1 MVQVRGTVHDVSD
14 NPDRVERIIVR
25 AVEPRMHGTTY
36 ITEEPTQFPVVN
48 GVLDFDV
55 LPGPCVVAFLRNHGA
70 TTYEKLLVP
79 DVAEATFR
87 ECLDAATLAGEGT
100 KSALDK
106 VVSQIQ
112 EELGKAVPLLDEVRN
127 LRTEVNESKT
137 VVDGYVKDAQ
147 KSASEAASSESNA
160 KRYET
165 TAGDYAGVATTAATE
180 AVDAMERATEIAG
193 GDFVTQS
200 DLTEA
205 VNGIKTHRRGKVDAA
220 ATPDTMTGTDYE
232 GLWNYDSTQ
241 AIAWGLPSQA
251 AGFMDISVSGFSTLQ
266 EITTLT
272 TPIQSYRR
280 RWYNGKWS
288 GDWESTGGAGQGS
301 TAPASTEY
309 AIDTNKTAINLLIPS
324 VVDPTLSYKED
335 HAALVED
342 MRSRRGV
349 EYTQG
354 KAAIALVADHG
365 TTVFKQWLWDAAKE
379 RGIPFT
385 MALAPEIHLDD
396 KGDSRHTASNEDI
409 KRWISE
415 GLDIASHS
423 GDHDGATGYFD
434 VARQIVTSKKKL
446 EEKLGTTVD
455 SWVQPGYSLAN
466 GSYDG
471 FGTGQSDSRYT
482 DFYAG
487 RLLQQTYP
495 VVTGYAGSDFVYP
508 GGVDLPVGV
517 RRSLTERKD
526 ALQGVKDHIQQ
537 AVDTK
542 GKHINF
548 CHPYALT
555 DSSTTYV
562 TKTEYIEFL
571 DWLVAKRDAG
581 ELVLMTLPQLA
592 AARTT
597 PPVVFE
603 RGEVDWAITSTPDP
617 GWSTW
622 TAGRI
627 YPPPGRYFVELVG
640 GTVAEVRPSKT
651 GTALPERSEV
661 VIEPDDYILSMY
673 GKPGQKILV
682 TPWQT

>member
-14 NPDRVERIIVR
+14 NPDRVERIVVR

-193 GDFVTQS
+193 GDFVTKS

-324 VVDPTLSYKED
+324 VIDPTLSYKED

-365 TTVFKQWLWDAAKE
+365 TTVFKQWLWEAAKE

-385 MALAPEIHLDD
+385 IALAPEIHLDD

-409 KRWISE
+409 KQWISE

-603 RGEVDWAITSTPDP
+603 RGETDWSITSTPNP

>member
-14 NPDRVERIIVR
+14 NPERVERIVVR
-25 AVEPRMHGTTY
+25 AVEPRMHGSTY
-36 ITEEPTQFPVVN
+36 ITEESVPFPVVD
-48 GVLDFDV
+48 GVLDFNV
-55 LPGPCVVAFLRNHGA
+55 LPGPCVVAFLRPHGA

-87 ECLDAATLAGEGT
+87 ECLDAAALAEEGT
-100 KSALDK
+100 KSALEK
-106 VVSQIQ
+106 VVRQIQ
-112 EELGKAVPLLDEVRN
+112 EELNKAVPLVEEVRD
-127 LRTEVNESKT
+127 LRTSVNESKD
-137 VVDGYVKDAQ
+137 VVDGYVKEAQ
-147 KSASEAASSESNA
+147 NSAAEAASSESNA
-160 KRYET
+160 KGHET
-165 TAGDYAGVATTAATE
+165 TAGDYASVATTAATE
-180 AVDAMERATEIAG
+180 AVNAMERATEIAG
-193 GDFVTQS
+193 GDFATQEYVDASTWTKTPLAGS
-200 DLTEA
+200 DNIDELTPGLYPVRSGSIATALGLPEGTIGFIEHVVLDPSSLYRRQYYRADPTSGPSSEYRRTYYNGTWNAWESTA
-205 VNGIKTHRRGKVDAA
+205 VVPHRRGKVDS
-220 ATPDTMTGTDYE
+220 TSVPDTMTGTTFE

-288 GDWESTGGAGQGS
+288 GDWESTGGAGQAS
-301 TAPASTEY
+301 TAPDTAEY
-309 AIDTNKTAINLLIPS
+309 DVDTSKTAINLLIPS

-342 MRSRRGV
+342 MKSRRGTV
-349 EYTQG
+349 DTQG
-354 KAAIALVADHG
+354 KAAVALVADHG
-365 TTVFKQWLWDAAKE
+365 TTVFKQWLWEAAKE

-385 MALAPEIHLDD
+385 MALAPEVHLDG
-396 KGDSRHTASNEDI
+396 KGDSRHTASNDDI
-409 KRWISE
+409 KQWISE

-434 VARQIVTSKKKL
+434 VARQIVTSKRKL
-446 EEKLGTTVD
+446 EEKLETTVD

-471 FGTGQSDSRYT
+471 FGTGQSDARYT

-495 VVTGYAGSDFVYP
+495 VITGYAGSDFVYP

-526 ALQGVKDHIQQ
+526 ALQGVKDYIQQ

-548 CHPYALT
+548 CHPYALVE
-555 DSSTTYV
+555 SSNTYV

-571 DWLVAKRDAG
+571 DWLAQKRDNG
-581 ELVLMTLPQLA
+581 ELVLLTLPELA
-592 AARTT
+592 
-597 PPVVFE
+597 
-603 RGEVDWAITSTPDP
+603 
-617 GWSTW
+617 
-622 TAGRI
+622 
-627 YPPPGRYFVELVG
+627 
-640 GTVAEVRPSKT
+640 VA
-651 GTALPERSEV
+651 
-661 VIEPDDYILSMY
+661 
-673 GKPGQKILV
+673 Q
-682 TPWQT
+682 

>member
-112 EELGKAVPLLDEVRN
+112 EELGKAVPLLDDMQTLHTDVSN
-127 LRTEVNESKT
+127 DRTAVE
-137 VVDGYVKDAQ
+137 GFA
-147 KSASEAASSESNA
+147 KSAQQSATEAASSESNA

-180 AVDAMERATEIAG
+180 AVDAMNRATEIAG
-193 GDFVTQS
+193 GDFATQS

-324 VVDPTLSYKED
+324 VIDPTLSYKED

-365 TTVFKQWLWDAAKE
+365 TTVFKQWLWEAAKE

-385 MALAPEIHLDD
+385 IALAPEIHLDD

-409 KRWISE
+409 KQWISE

-495 VVTGYAGSDFVYP
+495 VVTGYAGNDFVYP
-508 GGVDLPVGV
+508 GEVDLPVGV

-627 YPPPGRYFVELVG
+627 YPPAGRYFVELVG

-682 TPWQT
+682 TPW